1 MTLDRT
7 NRIGEWRGSNW
18 IPNYPKVEFKHDLES
33 CYITIKGRDFYIDM
47 SGDTP
52 GVTTWTE
59 ATCSIR
65 NDDPTD
71 EVELV
76 PFQDPKKSWS
86 AKKSLTL
93 KERWLACQEALKDD

>member
-1 MTLDRT
+1 MTD
-7 NRIGEWRGSNW
+7 
-18 IPNYPKVEFKHDLES
+18 YPKVEFKHDLES
-33 CYITIKGRDFYIDM
+33 CYITIKGRVFYIDM

-76 PFQDPKKSWS
+76 PFQELRDLRMSEQSWS

-93 KERWLACQEALKDD
+93 KERWLACQEALNDD

>member
-1 MTLDRT
+1 MTD
-7 NRIGEWRGSNW
+7 
-18 IPNYPKVEFKHDLES
+18 YPKVEFKHDLES
-33 CYITIKGRDFYIDM
+33 CYITIKGRVFYIDM

-76 PFQDPKKSWS
+76 PFSPQMKEDDLSWS

-93 KERWLACQEALKDD
+93 KERWLAFENDFLSEWEKSEGQETLKND

>member
-1 MTLDRT
+1 MTD
-7 NRIGEWRGSNW
+7 
-18 IPNYPKVEFKHDLES
+18 YPKVEFKYDLES
-33 CYITIKGRDFYIDM
+33 CHITIKGRVFYIDM

-76 PFQDPKKSWS
+76 PYHHPDSNMPTISSWR
-86 AKKSLTL
+86 A
-93 KERWLACQEALKDD
+93 WLEALK

>member
-1 MTLDRT
+1 MTD
-7 NRIGEWRGSNW
+7 
-18 IPNYPKVEFKHDLES
+18 YPKVEFKYDLES
-33 CYITIKGRDFYIDM
+33 CHITIKGRVFYIDM

-76 PFQDPKKSWS
+76 PYES
-86 AKKSLTL
+86 AIVAPEATSDLEIWRAWQKCC
-93 KERWLACQEALKDD
+93 KEIR

>member
-7 NRIGEWRGSNW
+7 NWIGEWRGSNW

-33 CYITIKGRDFYIDM
+33 CYITIKGRVFYIDM

-71 EVELV
+71 EIELV
-76 PFQDPKKSWS
+76 P
-86 AKKSLTL
+86 AITL
-93 KERWLACQEALKDD
+93 KSDAFVEHTWRAWLEE